1 MAGAAEQTPGRVE
14 RMLIPTLGSRV
25 RAIVKD
31 EVGSLEKVLDARL
44 EAVGAKIDLEKWF
57 PTVQDMAEVK
67 ARPALVEGR
76 ISAQAGPSGK
86 PWPHRGQAGCHGL
99 CSAAT
104 QGVGA
109 RPLQERK
116 APLILKYASPAKVA
130 VWKGRTSI

>member
-1 MAGAAEQTPGRVE
+1 
-14 RMLIPTLGSRV
+14 MLIPILGSRV

-86 PWPHRGQAGCHGL
+86 PWPHGAKRAVMAFVL
-99 CSAAT
+99 LRPRASA
-104 QGVGA
+104 
-109 RPLQERK
+109 L
-116 APLILKYASPAKVA
+116 
-130 VWKGRTSI
+130 GRCRNGRRRSS